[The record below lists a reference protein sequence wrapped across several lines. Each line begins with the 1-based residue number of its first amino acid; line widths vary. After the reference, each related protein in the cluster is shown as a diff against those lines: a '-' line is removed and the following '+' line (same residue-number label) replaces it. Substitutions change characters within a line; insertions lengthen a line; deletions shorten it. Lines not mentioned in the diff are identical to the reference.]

1 MIFRRDP
8 LPNLPERTDEAQSCL
23 LVAHESPPTPRLC
36 RLMAERCSSTGHY
49 EMHVL
54 VTRFRRSVLVTDPAL
69 GPRAE
74 GKRLADD
81 RVRVDDQTW
90 DVAEARL
97 DSFMR
102 ALGDLG
108 QPLSGEIL
116 AGNAWKRVRTL
127 LDFNTYDEVVV
138 LGPSTPRRWPTR
150 DLASKVRR
158 MARVPVTLVPADDL
172 AA

>member
-8 LPNLPERTDEAQSCL
+8 LPNPSERTDDAQRCL
-23 LVAHESPPTPRLC
+23 LVAHNAPPTPRLC
-36 RLMAERCSSTGHY
+36 RLMEERCSSTGHY
-49 EMHVL
+49 EMHVV
-54 VTRFRRSVLVTDPAL
+54 VTRFRRSVLVTDPVL

-116 AGNAWKRVRTL
+116 AGNVRRRVRAL
-127 LDFNTYDEVVV
+127 LSFNTFDEVVV
-138 LGPSTPRRWPTR
+138 MTSASPRRWPTR
-150 DLASKVRR
+150 DLASKVRQ
-158 MARVPVTLVPADDL
+158 MARVPVTLIPADDL